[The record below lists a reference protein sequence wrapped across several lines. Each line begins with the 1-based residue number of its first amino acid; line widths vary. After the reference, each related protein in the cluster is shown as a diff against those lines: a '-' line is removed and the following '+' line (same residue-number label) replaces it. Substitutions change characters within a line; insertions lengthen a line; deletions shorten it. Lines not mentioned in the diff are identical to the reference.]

1 MKFARLKLFR
11 MYQLIA
17 SVVFITLLTGF
28 RFAKTENVTFSTT
41 PIQPTTSQQVLGDT
55 LKLNDMIFANY
66 FSPNFDGFNDKYT
79 ILNVENWPGNSL
91 KVFNRWGELVF
102 QAEPYLNDWDGTNNS
117 GNAIMDKKCTD
128 GVYFFEF
135 YDGKGSKVNGTI
147 TLKR

>member
-1 MKFARLKLFR
+1 

-17 SVVFITLLTGF
+17 SLLFITLLTGF
-28 RFAKTENVTFSTT
+28 RFAQTEQTTHSTT
-41 PIQPTTSQQVLGDT
+41 TCSTSNTLKPLGDT

-79 ILNVENWPGNSL
+79 ILNVENWPGNSI
-91 KVFNRWGELVF
+91 KIFNRWGELVY
-102 QAEPYLNDWDGTNNS
+102 QAEPYLNDWDGTTNS
-117 GNAIMDKKCTD
+117 ANTIMDKKCTD